1 MHSFIFAL
9 MSYKIRISQWLM
21 QQLQHAGASNQSCEI
36 LHPLALTIGLI
47 ALIAIADFV
56 SRKVILTLVARYA
69 KKSNNTYD
77 DILVEMRV
85 FIYLAHVVPAFA
97 AKKGL
102 LFIFNENSDWINILQ
117 HLIDAY
123 IIIAIIRFVQAVL
136 RAIKVFLL
144 NSEDFKDKPIGSYTQ
159 LLNIIN
165 YTVGILFI
173 ISNITD
179 KPLWTLLT
187 AFGALSA
194 LVILTFRDTI
204 LGLVASIQIS
214 GNDIVRID
222 DWIEVPKYGAD
233 GHVIEINLSNI
244 KVKNWDNTITT
255 IPTHALINDAFKNW
269 RGMEESQG
277 RRMKRSINIKIST
290 IQFCTP
296 EMLERYKKIA
306 LIRDYIDK
314 KQEDID
320 AYNSKNNI
328 DKTVLANGRNLTNVG
343 IFREYMYRYVDQHP
357 KVNEK
362 LVALVRQL
370 SPGEKGLPLELYCFT
385 RDKQWIDHENIA
397 ADIFDHV
404 LAVVPQFDL
413 EIFESPSG
421 KES

>member
-1 MHSFIFAL
+1 
-9 MSYKIRISQWLM
+9 MSYKIQFSQWLM
-21 QQLQHAGASNQSCEI
+21 RQLQHSGATADSCEI
-36 LHPLALTIGLI
+36 LHPLVLTMGLV

-85 FIYLAHVVPAFA
+85 FIYLAHVVPAFV

-165 YTVGILFI
+165 YAVGILFI
-173 ISNITD
+173 ISNSTD

-214 GNDIVRID
+214 GNDIVRMD

-296 EMLERYKKIA
+296 DMLERYKKIA

-357 KVNEK
+357 KVNKK

>member
-1 MHSFIFAL
+1 
-9 MSYKIRISQWLM
+9 MSYKIQFSQWLM
-21 QQLQHAGASNQSCEI
+21 QQLQQAGATADSCEI
-36 LHPLALTIGLI
+36 LHPLVLSMGLI
-47 ALIAIADFV
+47 ALIAIADFI

-69 KKSNNTYD
+69 KRSNNTYD

-85 FIYLAHVVPAFA
+85 FIYLAHVVPALV

-102 LFIFNENSDWINILQ
+102 LFIFNENSDWVNILQ

-165 YTVGILFI
+165 YAVGILFI
-173 ISNITD
+173 ISNTTD

-214 GNDIVRID
+214 GNDIVRMD

-233 GHVIEINLSNI
+233 GHVVEINLTNI

-277 RRMKRSINIKIST
+277 RRMKRAINIKIST

-296 EMLERYKKIA
+296 EMLERYRKIE

-314 KQEDID
+314 KQDEIV
-320 AYNSKNNI
+320 AYNEKNKI
-328 DKTVLANGRNLTNVG
+328 DKSTLANGRNLTNVG
-343 IFREYMYRYVDQHP
+343 IFREYMYHYVDQHP
-357 KVNEK
+357 KVNKK
-362 LVALVRQL
+362 LVAIVRQL

-404 LAVVPQFDL
+404 LAVVPNFDL
-413 EIFESPSG
+413 EIFESPTG

>member
-1 MHSFIFAL
+1 
-9 MSYKIRISQWLM
+9 MSYQTRFSQWLM
-21 QQLQHAGASNQSCEI
+21 HWLGETGASPQTCYFLEHLI
-36 LHPLALTIGLI
+36 LGLGLI
-47 ALIAIADFV
+47 LVVAIIDYI
-56 SRKVILTLVARYA
+56 SRNIILKIVARYA
-69 KKSNNTYD
+69 KRSNNPYD

-85 FIYLAHVVPAFA
+85 FKHLAHVIPALV
-97 AKKGL
+97 AKYGITFVFHD
-102 LFIFNENSDWINILQ
+102 FITLISPLQ
-117 HLIDAY
+117 KLVDAY
-123 IIIAIIRFVQAVL
+123 IVIAIIFFVQAVL
-136 RAIKVFLL
+136 RAIKTLLL

-165 YTVGILFI
+165 YLVGILFI
-173 ISNITD
+173 VSNVTD

-194 LVILTFRDTI
+194 LIILTFRDTI

-214 GNDIVRID
+214 GNDIVRMD

-233 GHVIEINLSNI
+233 GHVIEINLTNI

-255 IPTHALINDAFKNW
+255 IPTHGLINDSFKNW

-277 RRMKRSINIKIST
+277 RRMKRAINIKIST

-320 AYNSKNNI
+320 AYNSKNSI
-328 DKTVLANGRNLTNVG
+328 DKSVLANGRNLTNVG

-357 KVNEK
+357 KVNKK

-370 SPGEKGLPLELYCFT
+370 SPSEKGLPLELYCFT